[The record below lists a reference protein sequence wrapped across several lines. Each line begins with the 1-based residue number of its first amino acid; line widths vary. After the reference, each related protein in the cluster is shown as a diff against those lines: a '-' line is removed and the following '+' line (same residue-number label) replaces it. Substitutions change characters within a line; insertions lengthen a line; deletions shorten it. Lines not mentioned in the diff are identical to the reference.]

1 MRLLA
6 ETISATHPG
15 IPSVIVTANRVDQ
28 FLSNTGS
35 FSGSFVGIATTASFA
50 QTASYVQNAQNA
62 FLQYINKATSGF
74 TSIVGVGSGIS
85 YSYQIPA
92 GTIVVGDTP
101 TFTETG
107 AKTGT
112 AGICTTRVY
121 VNTSNSISGAQL
133 LATYQSLNTTLYTRI
148 TRTFGVESATITNI
162 CVTTTS
168 TLTDVVA
175 SIAAINVLNI
185 NWTVTQWIIVHKTN
199 AGADTSTT
207 KLFQFYK

>member
-1 MRLLA
+1 VINPTGLRANTL
-6 ETISATHPG
+6 SATTYLNLPTD
-15 IPSVIVTANRVDQ
+15 IRVTGGTYSNGNATFTN
-28 FLSNTGS
+28 NTGGT
-35 FSGSFVGIATTASFA
+35 FSVSGFVTGNT
-50 QTASYVQNAQNA
+50 
-62 FLQYINKATSGF
+62 YINKATSGF
-74 TSIVGVGSGIS
+74 STITGVGSGIS

-112 AGICTTRVY
+112 AGICTTRIY

-133 LATYQSLNTTLYTRI
+133 LATYQSLNTALYTRI
-148 TRTFGVESATITNI
+148 IRTFGVESATITNI

-175 SIAAINVLNI
+175 SIAAISVLNI
-185 NWTVTQWIIVHKTN
+185 NWTVAQWIIVHKTN